1 MNESIV
7 IGLTTLKTFF
17 INIFTYLI
25 FFKSINYK
33 KLEIIKIIQIIL
45 ASAISTY
52 IYICL
57 KKYIGQIYS
66 IIGIYFLQS
75 LFLKIIIG
83 KNIDNV
89 LIKNLVAN
97 SVAYVCFG
105 IAMIIELFIVGVVRC
120 KSLLINTIFIL
131 IIEAVLI
138 IFIFKTKR
146 FKNGFSF
153 LNNNTKNDYMDI
165 ILINISLSVIL
176 AYCLFGNYYGNLT
189 RHILI
194 SFIILG
200 IIMFIMIQKT
210 LILYYKQ
217 KLLEK
222 TMADYEEEIK
232 QKDEIIKELSEE
244 KFKISKVN
252 HEFYNRQK
260 SLEKAVKDF
269 INNTSTEMGNELTI
283 INKINNLSKEYS
295 NKMEKIK
302 QVEKLPLTDVEEIDE
317 MFKYMQS
324 ECIKNNIDFRLKI
337 EGNIISLINNIIEK
351 DRLVTLIGD
360 HLRDAIIAI
369 NSGTNKFKSII
380 AILGIKDKYYEFCV
394 YDTGVEF
401 EIETLLKLGLEPVT
415 THKNTGGTGIGF
427 ISTFETINKCKASL
441 IIQERN
447 RKNTNDYTKAVI
459 IRFDGKKE
467 YRIKS
472 YRADEIKK
480 QAKDNRI
487 IIEK

>member
-1 MNESIV
+1 MNSDLV
-7 IGLTTLKTFF
+7 IKYLL

-25 FFKSINYK
+25 A
-33 KLEIIKIIQIIL
+33 LKISNTKNI
-45 ASAISTY
+45 
-52 IYICL
+52 
-57 KKYIGQIYS
+57 KYIQSISIIIGSVIVTIIYS
-66 IIGIYFLQS
+66 ILKEYLNFTLLFMIAFFIQIMFLTGIINKNTS
-75 LFLKIIIG
+75 IIIT
-83 KNIDNV
+83 
-89 LIKNLVAN
+89 NLLANAIAYAIFIVA
-97 SVAYVCFG
+97 S
-105 IAMIIELFIVGVVRC
+105 IIELIPM
-120 KSLLINTIFIL
+120 
-131 IIEAVLI
+131 I
-138 IFIFKTKR
+138 IFKIKISTINFMLIALIDIILMLFFLKMKR
-146 FKNGFSF
+146 LKNGLVF
-153 LNNNTKNDYMDI
+153 LNNNVCNNYIDI
-165 ILINISLSVIL
+165 IVINISMTIIL
-176 AYCLFGNYYGNLT
+176 AYCILGNYYGNLT
-189 RHILI
+189 MNLTVSFVILT
-194 SFIILG
+194 

-337 EGNIISLINNIIEK
+337 EGNIISLINNMIEK

-441 IIQERN
+441 IIQEKN
-447 RKNTNDYTKAVI
+447 KENTNNYTKAVI

-472 YRADEIKK
+472 YRANEIKK
-480 QAKDNRI
+480 QVKDNRI

>member
-1 MNESIV
+1 MNSDLV
-7 IGLTTLKTFF
+7 IKYLL

-25 FFKSINYK
+25 A
-33 KLEIIKIIQIIL
+33 LKISNTKNI
-45 ASAISTY
+45 
-52 IYICL
+52 
-57 KKYIGQIYS
+57 KYIQSITIIIGSVIVTIIYS
-66 IIGIYFLQS
+66 ILKEYLNFTLLFMIAFFIQIMFLTGIINKNTS
-75 LFLKIIIG
+75 IIIT
-83 KNIDNV
+83 
-89 LIKNLVAN
+89 NLLANAIAYAIFIVA
-97 SVAYVCFG
+97 S
-105 IAMIIELFIVGVVRC
+105 IIELIPM
-120 KSLLINTIFIL
+120 
-131 IIEAVLI
+131 I
-138 IFIFKTKR
+138 IFKIKISTINFMLIALIDIILMLFFLKMKR
-146 FKNGFSF
+146 LKNGLVF
-153 LNNNTKNDYMDI
+153 LNNNVCNNYIDI
-165 ILINISLSVIL
+165 IVINISMTIIL
-176 AYCLFGNYYGNLT
+176 AYCILGNYYGNLT
-189 RHILI
+189 MNLTVSFVILT
-194 SFIILG
+194 

-441 IIQERN
+441 IIQEKN
-447 RKNTNDYTKAVI
+447 KENTNNYTKAVI

-472 YRADEIKK
+472 YRANEIKK
-480 QAKDNRI
+480 QVKDNRI

>member
-1 MNESIV
+1 MNSDLV
-7 IGLTTLKTFF
+7 IKYLL

-25 FFKSINYK
+25 A
-33 KLEIIKIIQIIL
+33 LKISNTKNI
-45 ASAISTY
+45 
-52 IYICL
+52 
-57 KKYIGQIYS
+57 KYIQSISIIIGSVIVTIIYS
-66 IIGIYFLQS
+66 ILKEYLNFTLLFMIAFFIQIMFLTGIINKNTS
-75 LFLKIIIG
+75 IIIT
-83 KNIDNV
+83 
-89 LIKNLVAN
+89 NLLANAIAYAIFIVA
-97 SVAYVCFG
+97 S
-105 IAMIIELFIVGVVRC
+105 IIELIPM
-120 KSLLINTIFIL
+120 
-131 IIEAVLI
+131 I
-138 IFIFKTKR
+138 IFKIKISTINFMLIALIDIILMLFFLKMKR
-146 FKNGFSF
+146 LKNGLVF
-153 LNNNTKNDYMDI
+153 LNNNVCNNYIDI
-165 ILINISLSVIL
+165 IVINISMTIIL
-176 AYCLFGNYYGNLT
+176 AYCILGNYYGNLT
-189 RHILI
+189 MNLTVSFVILT
-194 SFIILG
+194 

-401 EIETLLKLGLEPVT
+401 EIETLLKVGLEPVT

-441 IIQERN
+441 IIQEKN
-447 RKNTNDYTKAVI
+447 KENTNNYTKAVI

-472 YRADEIKK
+472 YRANEIKK
-480 QAKDNRI
+480 QVKDNRI

>member
-1 MNESIV
+1 MNSDLV
-7 IGLTTLKTFF
+7 IKYLL

-25 FFKSINYK
+25 A
-33 KLEIIKIIQIIL
+33 LKISNTKNI
-45 ASAISTY
+45 
-52 IYICL
+52 
-57 KKYIGQIYS
+57 KYIQSISIIIGSVIVTIIYS
-66 IIGIYFLQS
+66 ILKEYLNFTLLFMIAFFIQIMFLTGIINKNTS
-75 LFLKIIIG
+75 IIIT
-83 KNIDNV
+83 
-89 LIKNLVAN
+89 NLLANAIAYAIFIVA
-97 SVAYVCFG
+97 S
-105 IAMIIELFIVGVVRC
+105 IIELIPM
-120 KSLLINTIFIL
+120 
-131 IIEAVLI
+131 I
-138 IFIFKTKR
+138 IFKIKISTINFMLIALIDIILMLFFLKMKR
-146 FKNGFSF
+146 LKNGLVF
-153 LNNNTKNDYMDI
+153 LNNNVCNNYIDI
-165 ILINISLSVIL
+165 IVINISMTIIL
-176 AYCLFGNYYGNLT
+176 AYCILGNYYGNLT
-189 RHILI
+189 MNLTVSFVILT
-194 SFIILG
+194 

-441 IIQERN
+441 IIQEKN
-447 RKNTNDYTKAVI
+447 KENTNNYTKAVI

-472 YRADEIKK
+472 YRANEIKK
-480 QAKDNRI
+480 QVKDNRI

>member
-1 MNESIV
+1 MNSDLV
-7 IGLTTLKTFF
+7 IKYLL

-25 FFKSINYK
+25 A
-33 KLEIIKIIQIIL
+33 LKISNTKNI
-45 ASAISTY
+45 
-52 IYICL
+52 
-57 KKYIGQIYS
+57 KYIQSISIIIGSVIVTIIYS
-66 IIGIYFLQS
+66 ILKEYLNFTLLFMIAFFIQIMFLTGIINKNTS
-75 LFLKIIIG
+75 IIIT
-83 KNIDNV
+83 
-89 LIKNLVAN
+89 NLLANAIAYAIFIVA
-97 SVAYVCFG
+97 S
-105 IAMIIELFIVGVVRC
+105 IIELIPM
-120 KSLLINTIFIL
+120 
-131 IIEAVLI
+131 I
-138 IFIFKTKR
+138 IFKIKISTINFMLIALIDIILMLFFLKMKR
-146 FKNGFSF
+146 LKNGLVF
-153 LNNNTKNDYMDI
+153 LNNNVCNNYIDI
-165 ILINISLSVIL
+165 IVINISMTIIL
-176 AYCLFGNYYGNLT
+176 AYCILGNYYGNLT
-189 RHILI
+189 MNLTVSFVILT
-194 SFIILG
+194 

-222 TMADYEEEIK
+222 TMADYEEKIK

-441 IIQERN
+441 IIQEKN
-447 RKNTNDYTKAVI
+447 KENTNNYTKAVI

-472 YRADEIKK
+472 YRANEIKK
-480 QAKDNRI
+480 QVKDNRI

>member
-1 MNESIV
+1 MNSDLIIKQFSV
-7 IGLTTLKTFF
+7 
-17 INIFTYLI
+17 NILIYLVA
-25 FFKSINYK
+25 FKISNVKDINYK
-33 KLEIIKIIQIIL
+33 KIIKVIIGTIITTTIYAICKGYVNAVFLLMISFTIQCIFLSIIIKDNISIIILNLVSNAITYIIYTLATLIEIIPMV
-45 ASAISTY
+45 Y
-52 IYICL
+52 
-57 KKYIGQIYS
+57 
-66 IIGIYFLQS
+66 
-75 LFLKIIIG
+75 LKIE
-83 KNIDNV
+83 N
-89 LIKNLVAN
+89 
-97 SVAYVCFG
+97 
-105 IAMIIELFIVGVVRC
+105 
-120 KSLLINTIFIL
+120 NTLNFIL
-131 IIEAVLI
+131 ITLI
-138 IFIFKTKR
+138 SLILFILFSKIKR
-146 FKNGFSF
+146 IRNGMKFLKRYKNQE
-153 LNNNTKNDYMDI
+153 YIDI
-165 ILINISLSVIL
+165 IEINISATLIL

>member
-1 MNESIV
+1 MNSDLV
-7 IGLTTLKTFF
+7 IKYLL

-25 FFKSINYK
+25 A
-33 KLEIIKIIQIIL
+33 LKISNTKNI
-45 ASAISTY
+45 
-52 IYICL
+52 
-57 KKYIGQIYS
+57 KYIQSISIIIGSVIVTIIYS
-66 IIGIYFLQS
+66 ILKEYLNFTLLFMIAFFIQIMFLTGIINKNTS
-75 LFLKIIIG
+75 IIIT
-83 KNIDNV
+83 
-89 LIKNLVAN
+89 NLLANAIAYAIFIVA
-97 SVAYVCFG
+97 S
-105 IAMIIELFIVGVVRC
+105 IIELIPM
-120 KSLLINTIFIL
+120 
-131 IIEAVLI
+131 I
-138 IFIFKTKR
+138 IFKIKISTINFMLIALIDIILMLFFLKMKR
-146 FKNGFSF
+146 LKNGLVF
-153 LNNNTKNDYMDI
+153 LNNNVCNNYIDI
-165 ILINISLSVIL
+165 IVINISMTIIL
-176 AYCLFGNYYGNLT
+176 AYCILGNYYGNLT
-189 RHILI
+189 MNLTVSFVILT
-194 SFIILG
+194 

-394 YDTGVEF
+394 YDTGAEF

-441 IIQERN
+441 IIQEKN
-447 RKNTNDYTKAVI
+447 KENTNDYTKAVI

>member
-1 MNESIV
+1 MNSDLV
-7 IGLTTLKTFF
+7 IKYLL

-25 FFKSINYK
+25 A
-33 KLEIIKIIQIIL
+33 LKISNTKNI
-45 ASAISTY
+45 
-52 IYICL
+52 
-57 KKYIGQIYS
+57 KYIQSISIIIGSVIVTIIYS
-66 IIGIYFLQS
+66 ILKEYLNFTLLFMIAFFIQIMFLTGIINKNTS
-75 LFLKIIIG
+75 IIIT
-83 KNIDNV
+83 
-89 LIKNLVAN
+89 NLLANAIAYAIFIVA
-97 SVAYVCFG
+97 S
-105 IAMIIELFIVGVVRC
+105 IIELIPM
-120 KSLLINTIFIL
+120 
-131 IIEAVLI
+131 I
-138 IFIFKTKR
+138 IFKIKISTINFMLIALIDIILMLFFLKMKR
-146 FKNGFSF
+146 LKNGLVF
-153 LNNNTKNDYMDI
+153 LNNNVCNNYIDI
-165 ILINISLSVIL
+165 IVINISMTIIL
-176 AYCLFGNYYGNLT
+176 AYCILGNYYGNLT
-189 RHILI
+189 MNLTVSFVILT
-194 SFIILG
+194 

-441 IIQERN
+441 IIQEKN
-447 RKNTNDYTKAVI
+447 KENTNNYTKAVI
-459 IRFDGKKE
+459 IRFDGKK
-467 YRIKS
+467 
-472 YRADEIKK
+472 
-480 QAKDNRI
+480 N
-487 IIEK
+487 IELNHTGRMK

>member
-1 MNESIV
+1 MNSDLV
-7 IGLTTLKTFF
+7 IKYLL

-25 FFKSINYK
+25 A
-33 KLEIIKIIQIIL
+33 LKISNTKNI
-45 ASAISTY
+45 
-52 IYICL
+52 
-57 KKYIGQIYS
+57 KYIQSISIIIGSVIVTIIYS
-66 IIGIYFLQS
+66 ILKEYLNFTLLFMIAFFIQIMFLTGIINKNTS
-75 LFLKIIIG
+75 IIIT
-83 KNIDNV
+83 
-89 LIKNLVAN
+89 NLLANAIAYAIFIVA
-97 SVAYVCFG
+97 S
-105 IAMIIELFIVGVVRC
+105 IIELIPM
-120 KSLLINTIFIL
+120 
-131 IIEAVLI
+131 I
-138 IFIFKTKR
+138 IFKIKISTINFMLIALIDIILMLFFLKMKR
-146 FKNGFSF
+146 LKNGLVF
-153 LNNNTKNDYMDI
+153 LNNNVCNNYIDI
-165 ILINISLSVIL
+165 IVINISMTIIL
-176 AYCLFGNYYGNLT
+176 AYCILGNYYGNLT
-189 RHILI
+189 MNLTVSFVILT
-194 SFIILG
+194 

-415 THKNTGGTGIGF
+415 THK
-427 ISTFETINKCKASL
+427 
-441 IIQERN
+441 IQEGQAL
-447 RKNTNDYTKAVI
+447 DL
-459 IRFDGKKE
+459 FQHL
-467 YRIKS
+467 
-472 YRADEIKK
+472 K
-480 QAKDNRI
+480 QLISAKQV
-487 IIEK
+487 

>member
-1 MNESIV
+1 MNSDLV
-7 IGLTTLKTFF
+7 IKYLL

-25 FFKSINYK
+25 A
-33 KLEIIKIIQIIL
+33 LKISNTKNI
-45 ASAISTY
+45 
-52 IYICL
+52 
-57 KKYIGQIYS
+57 KYIQSISIIIGSVIVTIIYS
-66 IIGIYFLQS
+66 ILKEYLNFTLLFMIAFFIQIMFLTGIINKNTS
-75 LFLKIIIG
+75 IIIT
-83 KNIDNV
+83 
-89 LIKNLVAN
+89 NLLANAIAYAIFIVA
-97 SVAYVCFG
+97 S
-105 IAMIIELFIVGVVRC
+105 IIELIPM
-120 KSLLINTIFIL
+120 
-131 IIEAVLI
+131 I
-138 IFIFKTKR
+138 IFKIKISTINFMLIALIDIILMLFFLKMKR
-146 FKNGFSF
+146 LKNGLVF
-153 LNNNTKNDYMDI
+153 LNNNVCNNYIDI
-165 ILINISLSVIL
+165 IVINISMTIIL
-176 AYCLFGNYYGNLT
+176 AYCILGNYYGNLT
-189 RHILI
+189 MNLTVSFVILT
-194 SFIILG
+194 

-427 ISTFETINKCKASL
+427 ISTFETINKCKAS
-441 IIQERN
+441 N
-447 RKNTNDYTKAVI
+447 NT
-459 IRFDGKKE
+459 R
-467 YRIKS
+467 
-472 YRADEIKK
+472 KK
-480 QAKDNRI
+480 QGKY
-487 IIEK
+487 

>member
-1 MNESIV
+1 MKISN
-7 IGLTTLKTFF
+7 TK
-17 INIFTYLI
+17 NI
-25 FFKSINYK
+25 
-33 KLEIIKIIQIIL
+33 
-45 ASAISTY
+45 
-52 IYICL
+52 
-57 KKYIGQIYS
+57 KYIQSISIIIGSVIVTIIYS
-66 IIGIYFLQS
+66 ILKEYLNFTLLFMIAFFIQIMFLTGIINKNTS
-75 LFLKIIIG
+75 IIIT
-83 KNIDNV
+83 
-89 LIKNLVAN
+89 NLLANAIAYAIFIVA
-97 SVAYVCFG
+97 S
-105 IAMIIELFIVGVVRC
+105 IIELIPM
-120 KSLLINTIFIL
+120 
-131 IIEAVLI
+131 I
-138 IFIFKTKR
+138 IFKIKISTINFMLIALIDIILMLFFLKMKR
-146 FKNGFSF
+146 LKNGLVF
-153 LNNNTKNDYMDI
+153 LNNNVCNNYIDI
-165 ILINISLSVIL
+165 IVINISMTIIL
-176 AYCLFGNYYGNLT
+176 AYCILGNYYGNLT
-189 RHILI
+189 MNLTVSFVILT
-194 SFIILG
+194 

-441 IIQERN
+441 IIQEKN
-447 RKNTNDYTKAVI
+447 KENTNNYTKAVI

-472 YRADEIKK
+472 YRANEIKK
-480 QAKDNRI
+480 QVKDNRI

>member
-1 MNESIV
+1 MNSDLV
-7 IGLTTLKTFF
+7 IKYLL

-25 FFKSINYK
+25 A
-33 KLEIIKIIQIIL
+33 LKISNTKNI
-45 ASAISTY
+45 
-52 IYICL
+52 
-57 KKYIGQIYS
+57 KYIQSISIIIGSVIVTIIYS
-66 IIGIYFLQS
+66 ILKEYLNFTLLFMIAFFIQIMFLTGIINKNTS
-75 LFLKIIIG
+75 IIIT
-83 KNIDNV
+83 
-89 LIKNLVAN
+89 NLLANAIAYAIFIVA
-97 SVAYVCFG
+97 S
-105 IAMIIELFIVGVVRC
+105 IIELIPM
-120 KSLLINTIFIL
+120 
-131 IIEAVLI
+131 I
-138 IFIFKTKR
+138 IFKIKISTINFMLIALIDIILMLFFLKMKR
-146 FKNGFSF
+146 LKNGLVF
-153 LNNNTKNDYMDI
+153 LNNNVCNNYIDI
-165 ILINISLSVIL
+165 IVINISMTIIL
-176 AYCLFGNYYGNLT
+176 AYCILGNYYGNLT
-189 RHILI
+189 MNLTVSFVILT
-194 SFIILG
+194 

-447 RKNTNDYTKAVI
+447 RKNTNNYTKVVI

>member
-1 MNESIV
+1 MNSDLV
-7 IGLTTLKTFF
+7 IKYLL

-25 FFKSINYK
+25 A
-33 KLEIIKIIQIIL
+33 LKISNTKNI
-45 ASAISTY
+45 
-52 IYICL
+52 
-57 KKYIGQIYS
+57 KYIQSISIIIGSVIVTIIYS
-66 IIGIYFLQS
+66 ILKEYLNFTLLFMIAFFIQIMFLTGIINKNTS
-75 LFLKIIIG
+75 IIIT
-83 KNIDNV
+83 
-89 LIKNLVAN
+89 NLLANAIAYAIFIVA
-97 SVAYVCFG
+97 S
-105 IAMIIELFIVGVVRC
+105 IIELIPM
-120 KSLLINTIFIL
+120 
-131 IIEAVLI
+131 I
-138 IFIFKTKR
+138 IFKIKISTINFMLIALIDIILMLFFLKMKR
-146 FKNGFSF
+146 LKNGLVF
-153 LNNNTKNDYMDI
+153 LNNNVCNNYIDI
-165 ILINISLSVIL
+165 IVINISMTIIL
-176 AYCLFGNYYGNLT
+176 AYCILGNYYGNLT
-189 RHILI
+189 MNLTVSFVILT
-194 SFIILG
+194 
-200 IIMFIMIQKT
+200 IIMFIMIKKT

-441 IIQERN
+441 IIQEKN
-447 RKNTNDYTKAVI
+447 KENTNNYTKAVI

-472 YRADEIKK
+472 YRANEIKK
-480 QAKDNRI
+480 QVKDNRI

>member
-1 MNESIV
+1 MNSDLV
-7 IGLTTLKTFF
+7 IKYLL

-25 FFKSINYK
+25 A
-33 KLEIIKIIQIIL
+33 LKISNTKNI
-45 ASAISTY
+45 
-52 IYICL
+52 
-57 KKYIGQIYS
+57 KYIQSISIIIGSVIVTIIYS
-66 IIGIYFLQS
+66 ILKEYLNFTLLFMIAFFIQIMFLTGIINKNTS
-75 LFLKIIIG
+75 IIIT
-83 KNIDNV
+83 
-89 LIKNLVAN
+89 NLLANAIAYAIFIVA
-97 SVAYVCFG
+97 S
-105 IAMIIELFIVGVVRC
+105 IIELIPM
-120 KSLLINTIFIL
+120 
-131 IIEAVLI
+131 I
-138 IFIFKTKR
+138 IFKIKISTINFMLIALIDIILMLFFLKMKR
-146 FKNGFSF
+146 LKNGLVF
-153 LNNNTKNDYMDI
+153 LNNNVCNNYIDI
-165 ILINISLSVIL
+165 IVINISMTIIL
-176 AYCLFGNYYGNLT
+176 AYCILGNYYGNLT
-189 RHILI
+189 MNLTVSFVILT
-194 SFIILG
+194 

-351 DRLVTLIGD
+351 DRLVTLIGE

-441 IIQERN
+441 IIQEKN
-447 RKNTNDYTKAVI
+447 KENTNNYTKAVI

-472 YRADEIKK
+472 YRANEIKK
-480 QAKDNRI
+480 QVKDNRI

>member
-1 MNESIV
+1 MNSDLV
-7 IGLTTLKTFF
+7 IKYLL

-25 FFKSINYK
+25 A
-33 KLEIIKIIQIIL
+33 LKISNTKNI
-45 ASAISTY
+45 
-52 IYICL
+52 
-57 KKYIGQIYS
+57 KYIQSISIIIGSVIVTIIYS
-66 IIGIYFLQS
+66 ILKEYLNFTLLFMIAFFIQIMFLTGIINKNTS
-75 LFLKIIIG
+75 IIIT
-83 KNIDNV
+83 
-89 LIKNLVAN
+89 NLLANAIAYAIFIVA
-97 SVAYVCFG
+97 S
-105 IAMIIELFIVGVVRC
+105 IIELIPM
-120 KSLLINTIFIL
+120 
-131 IIEAVLI
+131 I
-138 IFIFKTKR
+138 IFKIKISTINFMLIALIDIILMLFFLKMKR
-146 FKNGFSF
+146 LKNGLVF
-153 LNNNTKNDYMDI
+153 LNNNVCNNYIDI
-165 ILINISLSVIL
+165 IVINISMTIIL
-176 AYCLFGNYYGNLT
+176 AYCILGNYYGNLT
-189 RHILI
+189 MNLTVSFVILT
-194 SFIILG
+194 

-441 IIQERN
+441 IIQEKN
-447 RKNTNDYTKAVI
+447 KENTNDYTKAVI

>member
-1 MNESIV
+1 MNSDLV
-7 IGLTTLKTFF
+7 IKYLL

-25 FFKSINYK
+25 A
-33 KLEIIKIIQIIL
+33 LKISNTKNI
-45 ASAISTY
+45 
-52 IYICL
+52 
-57 KKYIGQIYS
+57 KYIQSISIIIGSVIVTIIYS
-66 IIGIYFLQS
+66 ILKEYLNFTLLFMIAFFIQIMFLTGIINKNTS
-75 LFLKIIIG
+75 IIIT
-83 KNIDNV
+83 
-89 LIKNLVAN
+89 NLLANAIAYAIFIVA
-97 SVAYVCFG
+97 S
-105 IAMIIELFIVGVVRC
+105 IIELIPM
-120 KSLLINTIFIL
+120 
-131 IIEAVLI
+131 I
-138 IFIFKTKR
+138 IFKIKISTINFMLIALIDIILMLFFLKMKR
-146 FKNGFSF
+146 LKNGLAF
-153 LNNNTKNDYMDI
+153 LNNNVCNNYIDI
-165 ILINISLSVIL
+165 IVINISMTIIL
-176 AYCLFGNYYGNLT
+176 AYCILGNYYGNLT
-189 RHILI
+189 MNLTVSFVILT
-194 SFIILG
+194 

-441 IIQERN
+441 IIQEKN
-447 RKNTNDYTKAVI
+447 KENTNNYTKAVI

-472 YRADEIKK
+472 YRANEIKK
-480 QAKDNRI
+480 QVKDNRI

>member
-1 MNESIV
+1 MNVDLIIKQFSINV
-7 IGLTTLKTFF
+7 LIYLIAFKILNIKEVNYRQIINSILGSLLTT
-17 INIFTYLI
+17 I
-25 FFKSINYK
+25 
-33 KLEIIKIIQIIL
+33 
-45 ASAISTY
+45 
-52 IYICL
+52 IYILL
-57 KKYIGQIYS
+57 KKYVDTVFLLAISFMIQSIFLSIMIRENLS
-66 IIGIYFLQS
+66 IIIINLLSNAIAYAIYTIATIVEIVP
-75 LFLKIIIG
+75 KIIFKI
-83 KNIDNV
+83 KISSIDLT
-89 LIKNLVAN
+89 LITIISIIL
-97 SVAYVCFG
+97 FG
-105 IAMIIELFIVGVVRC
+105 IFLRI
-120 KSLLINTIFIL
+120 
-131 IIEAVLI
+131 
-138 IFIFKTKR
+138 KR
-146 FKNGFSF
+146 FKNGFKF
-153 LNNNTKNDYMDI
+153 LQSKEKQEYINSMI
-165 ILINISLSVIL
+165 ISICSTTLLG
-176 AYCLFGNYYGNLT
+176 YCLFGDYDGNLMMNLIVVFV
-189 RHILI
+189 ILT
-194 SFIILG
+194 

-441 IIQERN
+441 IIQEKN
-447 RKNTNDYTKAVI
+447 KENTNNYTKAVI

-472 YRADEIKK
+472 YRANEIKK
-480 QAKDNRI
+480 QVKDNRI

>member
-1 MNESIV
+1 MNSDLV
-7 IGLTTLKTFF
+7 IKYLL

-25 FFKSINYK
+25 A
-33 KLEIIKIIQIIL
+33 LKISNTKNI
-45 ASAISTY
+45 
-52 IYICL
+52 
-57 KKYIGQIYS
+57 KYIQSISIIIGSVIVTIIYS
-66 IIGIYFLQS
+66 ILKEYLNFTLLFMIAFFIQIMFLTGIINKNTS
-75 LFLKIIIG
+75 IIIT
-83 KNIDNV
+83 
-89 LIKNLVAN
+89 NLLANAIAYAIFIVA
-97 SVAYVCFG
+97 S
-105 IAMIIELFIVGVVRC
+105 IIELIPMILFKI
-120 KSLLINTIFIL
+120 KISTINFMLIALIDIIL
-131 IIEAVLI
+131 ML
-138 IFIFKTKR
+138 FFLKMKR
-146 FKNGFSF
+146 LKNGLVF
-153 LNNNTKNDYMDI
+153 LNNNVCNNYIDI
-165 ILINISLSVIL
+165 IVINISMTIIL
-176 AYCLFGNYYGNLT
+176 AYCILGNYYGNLT
-189 RHILI
+189 MNLTVSFVILT
-194 SFIILG
+194 

-441 IIQERN
+441 IIQEKN
-447 RKNTNDYTKAVI
+447 KENTNNYTKAVI

-472 YRADEIKK
+472 YRANEIKK
-480 QAKDNRI
+480 QVKDNRI

>member
-1 MNESIV
+1 MNSDLV
-7 IGLTTLKTFF
+7 IKYLL

-25 FFKSINYK
+25 A
-33 KLEIIKIIQIIL
+33 LKISNTKNI
-45 ASAISTY
+45 
-52 IYICL
+52 
-57 KKYIGQIYS
+57 KYIQSISIIIGSVIVTIIYS
-66 IIGIYFLQS
+66 ILKEYLNFTLLFMIAFFIQIMFLTGIINKNTS
-75 LFLKIIIG
+75 IIIT
-83 KNIDNV
+83 
-89 LIKNLVAN
+89 NLLANAIAYAIFIVA
-97 SVAYVCFG
+97 S
-105 IAMIIELFIVGVVRC
+105 IIELIPM
-120 KSLLINTIFIL
+120 
-131 IIEAVLI
+131 I
-138 IFIFKTKR
+138 IFKIKISTINFMLIALIDIILMLFFLKMKR
-146 FKNGFSF
+146 LKNGLVF
-153 LNNNTKNDYMDI
+153 LNNNVCNNYIDI
-165 ILINISLSVIL
+165 IVINISMTIIL
-176 AYCLFGNYYGNLT
+176 AYCILGNYYGNLT
-189 RHILI
+189 MNLTVSFVILT
-194 SFIILG
+194 

>member
-1 MNESIV
+1 MNSDLV
-7 IGLTTLKTFF
+7 IKYLL

-25 FFKSINYK
+25 A
-33 KLEIIKIIQIIL
+33 LKISNTKNI
-45 ASAISTY
+45 
-52 IYICL
+52 
-57 KKYIGQIYS
+57 KYIQSISIIIGSVIVTIIYS
-66 IIGIYFLQS
+66 ILKEYLNFTLLFMIAFFIQIMFLTGIINKNTS
-75 LFLKIIIG
+75 IIIT
-83 KNIDNV
+83 
-89 LIKNLVAN
+89 NLLANAIAYAIFIVA
-97 SVAYVCFG
+97 S
-105 IAMIIELFIVGVVRC
+105 IIELIPM
-120 KSLLINTIFIL
+120 
-131 IIEAVLI
+131 I
-138 IFIFKTKR
+138 IFKIKISTINFMLIALIDIILMLFFLKMKR
-146 FKNGFSF
+146 LKNGLVF
-153 LNNNTKNDYMDI
+153 LNNNVCNNYIDI
-165 ILINISLSVIL
+165 IVINISMTIIL
-176 AYCLFGNYYGNLT
+176 AYCILGNYYGNLT
-189 RHILI
+189 MNLTVSFVILT
-194 SFIILG
+194 

-394 YDTGVEF
+394 YDTGAEF

-441 IIQERN
+441 IIQEKN
-447 RKNTNDYTKAVI
+447 KENTNNYTKAVI

-472 YRADEIKK
+472 YRANEIKK
-480 QAKDNRI
+480 QVKDNRI

>member
-1 MNESIV
+1 MNSDLV
-7 IGLTTLKTFF
+7 IKYLL

-25 FFKSINYK
+25 A
-33 KLEIIKIIQIIL
+33 LKISNTKNI
-45 ASAISTY
+45 
-52 IYICL
+52 
-57 KKYIGQIYS
+57 KYIQSISIIIGSVIVTIIYS
-66 IIGIYFLQS
+66 ILKEYLNFTLLFMIAFFIQIMFLTGIINKNTS
-75 LFLKIIIG
+75 IIIT
-83 KNIDNV
+83 
-89 LIKNLVAN
+89 NLLANAIAYAIFIVA
-97 SVAYVCFG
+97 S
-105 IAMIIELFIVGVVRC
+105 IIELIPM
-120 KSLLINTIFIL
+120 
-131 IIEAVLI
+131 I
-138 IFIFKTKR
+138 IFKIKISTINFMLIALIDIILMLFFLKMKR
-146 FKNGFSF
+146 LKNGLVF
-153 LNNNTKNDYMDI
+153 LNNNVCNNYIDI
-165 ILINISLSVIL
+165 IVINISMTIIL
-176 AYCLFGNYYGNLT
+176 AYCILGNYYGNLT
-189 RHILI
+189 MNLTVSFVILT
-194 SFIILG
+194 

-394 YDTGVEF
+394 
-401 EIETLLKLGLEPVT
+401 
-415 THKNTGGTGIGF
+415 
-427 ISTFETINKCKASL
+427 
-441 IIQERN
+441 
-447 RKNTNDYTKAVI
+447 
-459 IRFDGKKE
+459 
-467 YRIKS
+467 
-472 YRADEIKK
+472 
-480 QAKDNRI
+480 
-487 IIEK
+487 